1 MKGGNFMKKQNI
13 ITPVLITIFL
23 ILILIGY
30 ACIWL
35 IIPFPWIIKIGIALV
50 FLALIGVAVFVLIE
64 RIKEIRSGET
74 DDLIKY

>member
-1 MKGGNFMKKQNI
+1 MKKHNI

-74 DDLIKY
+74 DDLSKY

>member
-1 MKGGNFMKKQNI
+1 MKKQNI

-35 IIPFPWIIKIGIALV
+35 IIPFHWIIKIGIALV

-74 DDLIKY
+74 DDLSKY